1 MSSRCFADSGGLE
14 SDDDPADED
23 PNNSAA
29 AAATA
34 YRRSVTAAAFAGSIQ
49 GSVRPPWLSTISHQ
63 LGPSQRQDA
72 PIYVAASPPK
82 HKPWQTPQASSTGAA
97 AVIPKPKVKGPMAKG
112 SSARSTDVLAVAA
125 RSTAA
130 AVEQLAKIA
139 SENAGKPSCPVSSE
153 DAERHKPKPSA
164 KATSKARAQAN
175 IGATLPVLEP
185 SDAAAPSAQ
194 YQPPAHAPQK
204 PVTFAGRYPPSQPD
218 RRVAWMNMVKDY
230 EEKKEE
236 DKKNCIKRQM
246 SQEKWYNLN
255 AEQYG
260 LKVRRTCAVMRR
272 PSAHFVSP
280 PGDGQSPVRSKKEEE
295 EEGEEEEEEGE
306 EADGEGEAEEEEEED
321 ADEEEPTFAE
331 EEELE

>member
-1 MSSRCFADSGGLE
+1 MSSRCVADTDGLD

-34 YRRSVTAAAFAGSIQ
+34 HRRSVTAAAFAGSIQ
-49 GSVRPPWLSTISHQ
+49 GSVRPPWLSTISLQ
-63 LGPSQRQDA
+63 LGQKQDA

-97 AVIPKPKVKGPMAKG
+97 AVIPKPKVKGPKAKG
-112 SSARSTDVLAVAA
+112 SSARSADVLAIAA

-153 DAERHKPKPSA
+153 DGERRKPKPSA
-164 KATSKARAQAN
+164 KATSKARAQAK
-175 IGATLPVLEP
+175 IGATLPVLEH

-194 YQPPAHAPQK
+194 SQPPAHAPQK

-218 RRVAWMNMVKDY
+218 RRVGWGNMVRGY
-230 EEKKEE
+230 GEQKEE
-236 DKKNCIKRQM
+236 YKNNGIQRKM
-246 SQEKWYNLN
+246 SQEKWYNLH
-255 AEQYG
+255 AVHYG
-260 LKVRRTCAVMRR
+260 LQTR
-272 PSAHFVSP
+272 
-280 PGDGQSPVRSKKEEE
+280 
-295 EEGEEEEEEGE
+295 
-306 EADGEGEAEEEEEED
+306 
-321 ADEEEPTFAE
+321 
-331 EEELE
+331 